1 MERTG
6 IRRSLHLTLTTSIL
20 FLLAVA
26 TSEAQSSLQPRDWD
40 AQTRLTE
47 AADANRDPRIVEV
60 SLESRVARVEIGPGL
75 NVEAWTYNGGIPGPL
90 IRVRAG
96 DRLIVH
102 FRNSLPQPT
111 TVHWHGMRVPIQMD
125 GVPGISQPEVRQ
137 GESFTYDFIVPDAG
151 LYWYHPHVMSAA
163 QVGYGLYG
171 ALLVEDPTEQV
182 GVPDELVLVLSD
194 IDVEDNGKLRDPEDT
209 GKYRFVFGL
218 EGNHFLVNGKKRP
231 KLTARVGAPQRWR
244 VVNAS
249 KAKYFELQLPGPRGE
264 KPFVVIGGD
273 GGLNEYA
280 VRHETLLIAP
290 GERVDTI
297 VTPAGKAGS
306 QLEVL
311 ALPYNR
317 GYGSEYLHVENLFTI
332 ALTGTPPQK
341 SASSFIPSP
350 TKRQRV
356 IEPLD
361 QAGAASVRMDFTIF
375 QVDEK
380 TLEYRIN
387 NEPMTRMTPVQARV
401 GETQIWTI
409 SNQTQWSH
417 PIHLHGFF
425 FQVINDDGK
434 PAQPLGWKDTLNV
447 PFNETVRFVVK
458 YDDRPGVWMFH
469 CHVLDHAEGGLMTT
483 VELGV
488 TQSGSHHRHAAAQP

>member
-1 MERTG
+1 MKQTST
-6 IRRSLHLTLTTSIL
+6 RRSLRFALAASALVVLSAVTS
-20 FLLAVA
+20 V
-26 TSEAQSSLQPRDWD
+26 AQSTFQPKAWD
-40 AQTRLTE
+40 AQMRLAE
-47 AADANRDPRIVEV
+47 AVDTNPDPRTVEV
-60 SLESRVARVEIGPGL
+60 SLEARVERVELEPGRR
-75 NVEAWTYNGGIPGPL
+75 VEAWTYNGVIPGPL
-90 IRVRAG
+90 IRVRVG

-102 FRNSLPQPT
+102 FRNDLPQPT
-111 TVHWHGMRVPIQMD
+111 TVHWHGLRVPIQMD
-125 GVPGISQPEVRQ
+125 GVPGVSQPEVRQ

-151 LYWYHPHVMSAA
+151 LYWYHPHVMAAA
-163 QVGYGLYG
+163 QVGFGLYG
-171 ALLVEDPTEQV
+171 ALLVEDSTEQV
-182 GVPDELVLVLSD
+182 GVSDELVLVLSD
-194 IDVEDNGKLRDPEDT
+194 IDVEDDGKLRDPENT

-218 EGNHFLVNGKKRP
+218 EGNHLLVNGKKHP

-244 VVNAS
+244 VVNTS
-249 KAKYFELQLPGPRGE
+249 KAKYFELALPAPRGE

-273 GGLNEYA
+273 GGLNEYSTS
-280 VRHETLLIAP
+280 HETLVIAP
-290 GERVDTI
+290 GERVDAI
-297 VTPAGKAGS
+297 VTPSGKAGS

-332 ALTGTPPQK
+332 ALTGAAPPK
-341 SASSFIPSP
+341 SALSLIPSP

-361 QAGAASVRMDFTIF
+361 QAGATSVRMDFTIF

-417 PIHLHGFF
+417 PVHLHGFF
-425 FQVINDDGK
+425 FQVLNDDGK
-434 PAQPLGWKDTLNV
+434 PALPLGWKDTLDV
-447 PFNETVRFVVK
+447 PFNQTVRFIVK
-458 YDDRPGVWMFH
+458 YEDRPGVWMFH
-469 CHVLDHAEGGLMTT
+469 CHILDHAEGGLMTT

-488 TQSGSHHRHAAAQP
+488 TQSGSHHGHAAAQP